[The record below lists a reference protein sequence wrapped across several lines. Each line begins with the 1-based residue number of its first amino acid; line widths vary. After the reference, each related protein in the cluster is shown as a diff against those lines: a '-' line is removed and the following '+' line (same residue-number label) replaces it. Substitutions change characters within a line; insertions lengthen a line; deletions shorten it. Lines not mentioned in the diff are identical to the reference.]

1 MDNNCDHI
9 SFWYRLLILE
19 KKLPS
24 NTAKRRDNNYFME
37 MHQDS
42 KSISFKLANGKVR
55 VVSFTSEQSLK
66 EQLYALEQND
76 FQIQ

>member
-1 MDNNCDHI
+1 
-9 SFWYRLLILE
+9 
-19 KKLPS
+19 
-24 NTAKRRDNNYFME
+24 